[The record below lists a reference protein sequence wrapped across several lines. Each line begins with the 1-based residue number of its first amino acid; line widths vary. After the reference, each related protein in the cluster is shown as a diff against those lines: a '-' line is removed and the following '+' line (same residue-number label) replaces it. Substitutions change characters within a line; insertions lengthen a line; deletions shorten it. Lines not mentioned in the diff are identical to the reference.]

1 MSQYVPSKPNSE
13 LKLGRVPTSQP
24 WQVRAVQLLSVGGL
38 LVAYFLKLY
47 HDEILF
53 VQCGDGSQTI
63 LGHPIDCGLVSG
75 PTSRWS
81 YLNLGGFSMPIA
93 ELGLYAYATIFGS
106 IWLSDLV
113 TALRPYVKHILL
125 LMTGGGLLFTGY
137 LTYLE
142 MFVIEA
148 WCLYCL
154 YSAGIILAMF
164 LLMATAYLGR
174 DRPKL

>member
-1 MSQYVPSKPNSE
+1 MTQYVPSKPNSE
-13 LKLGRVPTSQP
+13 LKLGRVIASQP
-24 WQVRAVQLLSVGGL
+24 WQIRVIQLLSVGGL

-63 LGHPIDCGLVSG
+63 FGLPIDCGLVSG

-81 YLNLGGFSMPIA
+81 YLNLFGFKFAIA
-93 ELGLYAYATIFGS
+93 ELGLYAYAAMFGL
-106 IWLSDLV
+106 IWLADLV
-113 TALRPYVKHILL
+113 APLRRYVKPILL
-125 LMTGGGLLFTGY
+125 LMTGGGLLFTAY

-142 MFVIEA
+142 AFTIGA
-148 WCLYCL
+148 WCKYCL

-164 LLMATAYLGR
+164 LLTASMYLGR
-174 DRPKL
+174 DRSKL